1 MFYSTTFVFRATCF
15 VVWRHKSQGH
25 IVLDKVFAY
34 KSICWAKEFVMEF
47 VCVSSW
53 TEKCWAAW
61 IDASDIYK
69 KIIANFHQKRAPP
82 FDPYICQPLP
92 QQLTPWLFFCPTDG
106 VRCKYL
112 VLDYMALI
120 NLTCKHTKTS
130 EKIYLILFDF
140 RSIIY

>member
-1 MFYSTTFVFRATCF
+1 MKHFCKLVNVKLHILNEKLPCRLYRKYMHFPLCSIALVKNPKIKTKHQC
-15 VVWRHKSQGH
+15 H

-47 VCVSSW
+47 VCVSGW

-112 VLDYMALI
+112 V
-120 NLTCKHTKTS
+120 
-130 EKIYLILFDF
+130 
-140 RSIIY
+140 